1 MNNKAIQ
8 FVQEAYSELK
18 KSSWL
23 TRKQALDSTRVV
35 VILVAL
41 FSLYVAGI
49 DFILSVIL
57 GAVLGGR

>member
-1 MNNKAIQ
+1 MNNKVVQ
-8 FVQEAYSELK
+8 FLREAYSELR

-23 TRKQALDSTRVV
+23 TRKEAFDATRAV

-49 DFILSVIL
+49 DFVLSIIL

>member
-1 MNNKAIQ
+1 MNKAAQ

-23 TRKQALDSTRVV
+23 TRKQAFESTRVV
-35 VILVAL
+35 IILVAL

-49 DFILSVIL
+49 DFVLSVIL

>member
-1 MNNKAIQ
+1 MNKAME

-23 TRKQALDSTRVV
+23 TRKQAFESTRVV
-35 VILVAL
+35 IILVAL

-49 DFILSVIL
+49 DFVLSVIL

>member
-1 MNNKAIQ
+1 ME

-23 TRKQALDSTRVV
+23 TRKQAFESTRVV
-35 VILVAL
+35 IILVAL

-49 DFILSVIL
+49 DFVLSVIL

>member
-1 MNNKAIQ
+1 MNKATQ

-23 TRKQALDSTRVV
+23 TRKQAFESTRVV
-35 VILVAL
+35 IILVAL

-49 DFILSVIL
+49 DFVLSIIL

>member
-8 FVQEAYSELK
+8 FVQEAYSELR

-57 GAVLGGR
+57 DAVLGGR

>member
-23 TRKQALDSTRVV
+23 TSKQALDSTRVV